1 MTCWSPSEMP
11 SMPSICPR
19 LASSSPS
26 AMNVI
31 IPPKRGDK
39 GSSFNRLVS
48 YISDRGDK
56 PKDDDLVSAAP
67 RQNASRT
74 KKAMFDRLVDYAD
87 RNDGDNRAVVITD
100 VFPDGRQRL
109 ISGGISCETNC
120 FSWETS
126 AAEMNMVAAQSRRCQ
141 DPVYHFILSWRE
153 NELPTD
159 AQIFECA
166 EHCIRQL
173 GMEGHQYVTAIHQD
187 TDNTHCHVAVNRVN
201 PITYK
206 AAALWNDA
214 DTLQKSCRVLERK
227 YGFIQDNGSWQWGV
241 NDQLVRA
248 PFRYGSAPQGTVPLQ
263 VYSNTESLYH
273 YAVREVR
280 EKLSEL
286 IESREITWRQIHL
299 ALHERGLGLR
309 EQGEGLVIYDFLRPE
324 GPVVKASSVHP
335 TLTKFRLEAHI
346 GPFEGPPTFEH
357 EEWSYGIFSTYQP
370 AFELRDKDVRFDRR
384 QARAEARLDLK
395 MRYKRYRE
403 GWEKPD
409 LHVKDRYQQVA
420 ARYQAMKA
428 DVKRSQHDPLL
439 RKLLYRVAEFDRM
452 KAMAELR
459 IELRDERQALAENGL
474 LRPLAY
480 RPWVEQ
486 QALRGDVAAVS
497 QLCGFV
503 YREKRK
509 GRTPDGGFDRLIQCG
524 QADDSAVYHL
534 RTYTSHLHRDGT
546 LEYLRDGR
554 VGVIDRGDFVRV
566 KPGFNDDDDLDNY
579 RLAANLV
586 STKSGDAV
594 RIIGDDQ
601 FVDQVLDAG
610 CGVNH
615 RGSQYVFQ
623 VTDPDQMARYDVI
636 EKDHRQYYGYDEPEV
651 SPHSP
656 ARHDQVDDAPD
667 DGYQPP
673 RPFGG

>member
-1 MTCWSPSEMP
+1 
-11 SMPSICPR
+11 
-19 LASSSPS
+19 
-26 AMNVI
+26 MNVI

-87 RNDGDNRAVVITD
+87 RNDSENRAVVITD

-173 GMEGHQYVTAIHQD
+173 GMKGHQYVTAIHQD

-280 EKLSEL
+280 EKISEL

-335 TLTKFRLEAHI
+335 TLTKFRMEAHI

-357 EEWSYGIFSTYQP
+357 EEWSYGISSYYQP

-459 IELRDERQALAENGL
+459 IELRDERQALAEKGL

-497 QLCGFV
+497 QLRGFV

-509 GRTPDGGFDRLIQCG
+509 ERTPNGGFDRLIQCG

-534 RTYTSHLHRDGT
+534 RSYTSHLHRDGT
-546 LEYLRDGR
+546 VEYLRDGR
-554 VGVIDRGDFVRV
+554 AGVIDRGDFVHV
-566 KPGFNDDDDLDNY
+566 KPGFNDDDELDNY

-623 VTDPDQMARYDVI
+623 VTDPEQLARYDVI
-636 EKDHRQYYGYDEPEV
+636 ERDHRQYYGYDEPEV
-651 SPHSP
+651 STHSP
-656 ARHDQVDDAPD
+656 AQHDPMDDVPD
-667 DGYQPP
+667 DDYQPP
-673 RPFGG
+673 RPFVG

>member
-1 MTCWSPSEMP
+1 
-11 SMPSICPR
+11 
-19 LASSSPS
+19 
-26 AMNVI
+26 MNVI

-286 IESREITWRQIHL
+286 IKSREITWRKIHL

-346 GPFEGPPTFEH
+346 GAFEGPPTFEH

-459 IELRDERQALAENGL
+459 IELRDERQALAEKGL

-480 RPWVEQ
+480 RSWVEQ

-497 QLCGFV
+497 QLRGFV

-509 GRTPDGGFDRLIQCG
+509 ERTPDGGFDRLIQCG

-534 RTYTSHLHRDGT
+534 RSYTSHLHRDGT
-546 LEYLRDGR
+546 VEYLREGR
-554 VGVIDRGDFVRV
+554 AGVIDRGDFVHV
-566 KPGFNDDDDLDNY
+566 KPGFNDDDELDNY

-586 STKSGDAV
+586 STKSGDTV

-623 VTDPDQMARYDVI
+623 VTDRDQMARYAVI

-651 SPHSP
+651 STRSP
-656 ARHDQVDDAPD
+656 ARHDPVDDVPD
-667 DGYQPP
+667 DDYQPP
-673 RPFGG
+673 RPFVG

>member
-1 MTCWSPSEMP
+1 
-11 SMPSICPR
+11 
-19 LASSSPS
+19 
-26 AMNVI
+26 MNVI
-31 IPPKRGDK
+31 IPPKRREK

-56 PKDDDLVSAAP
+56 PKDDDRLSAAP

-173 GMEGHQYVTAIHQD
+173 GMEGHQYVTAVHQD

-273 YAVREVR
+273 YAVNEVR
-280 EKLSEL
+280 EKISAL
-286 IESREITWRQIHL
+286 IQSREIT
-299 ALHERGLGLR
+299 
-309 EQGEGLVIYDFLRPE
+309 
-324 GPVVKASSVHP
+324 
-335 TLTKFRLEAHI
+335 
-346 GPFEGPPTFEH
+346 
-357 EEWSYGIFSTYQP
+357 
-370 AFELRDKDVRFDRR
+370 
-384 QARAEARLDLK
+384 
-395 MRYKRYRE
+395 
-403 GWEKPD
+403 
-409 LHVKDRYQQVA
+409 
-420 ARYQAMKA
+420 
-428 DVKRSQHDPLL
+428 
-439 RKLLYRVAEFDRM
+439 
-452 KAMAELR
+452 
-459 IELRDERQALAENGL
+459 
-474 LRPLAY
+474 
-480 RPWVEQ
+480 
-486 QALRGDVAAVS
+486 
-497 QLCGFV
+497 
-503 YREKRK
+503 
-509 GRTPDGGFDRLIQCG
+509 
-524 QADDSAVYHL
+524 
-534 RTYTSHLHRDGT
+534 
-546 LEYLRDGR
+546 
-554 VGVIDRGDFVRV
+554 
-566 KPGFNDDDDLDNY
+566 
-579 RLAANLV
+579 
-586 STKSGDAV
+586 
-594 RIIGDDQ
+594 
-601 FVDQVLDAG
+601 
-610 CGVNH
+610 
-615 RGSQYVFQ
+615 
-623 VTDPDQMARYDVI
+623 
-636 EKDHRQYYGYDEPEV
+636 
-651 SPHSP
+651 
-656 ARHDQVDDAPD
+656 
-667 DGYQPP
+667 
-673 RPFGG
+673 

>member
-1 MTCWSPSEMP
+1 
-11 SMPSICPR
+11 
-19 LASSSPS
+19 
-26 AMNVI
+26 MNVI

-87 RNDGDNRAVVITD
+87 RNDGDDRAVVITD

-280 EKLSEL
+280 EKISEL

-346 GPFEGPPTFEH
+346 GPFEGPPTFEY
-357 EEWSYGIFSTYQP
+357 EEWSYGISSYYQP

-428 DVKRSQHDPLL
+428 DVKRS
-439 RKLLYRVAEFDRM
+439 
-452 KAMAELR
+452 
-459 IELRDERQALAENGL
+459 
-474 LRPLAY
+474 
-480 RPWVEQ
+480 
-486 QALRGDVAAVS
+486 
-497 QLCGFV
+497 
-503 YREKRK
+503 
-509 GRTPDGGFDRLIQCG
+509 
-524 QADDSAVYHL
+524 
-534 RTYTSHLHRDGT
+534 
-546 LEYLRDGR
+546 
-554 VGVIDRGDFVRV
+554 
-566 KPGFNDDDDLDNY
+566 
-579 RLAANLV
+579 
-586 STKSGDAV
+586 
-594 RIIGDDQ
+594 
-601 FVDQVLDAG
+601 
-610 CGVNH
+610 
-615 RGSQYVFQ
+615 
-623 VTDPDQMARYDVI
+623 
-636 EKDHRQYYGYDEPEV
+636 
-651 SPHSP
+651 
-656 ARHDQVDDAPD
+656 
-667 DGYQPP
+667 
-673 RPFGG
+673 